1 MTLASKPSF
10 KRLAL
15 WAITSSLLA
24 GAGYIGTAQAQSDTT
39 QGIFT
44 CTDARGR
51 KLTADRPIA
60 DCFDREQQ
68 ILNPSGSLKARVGPT
83 LTPKERA
90 AVEAKNKA
98 ELEES
103 SRIMEE
109 KRRERSLLIRYPNKS
124 LHDKER
130 AAALSQVA
138 AIRQEAI
145 VRTQEL
151 TYQRNDLDK
160 EMEFYKKDASKA
172 PHKISRQIEEVVQ
185 SLAVQ
190 SRFIADQDTEE
201 KRVNARFDEELLRL
215 KRLWALQSPVP
226 PTAPSKAN

>member
-1 MTLASKPSF
+1 MTLADEPNF
-10 KRLAL
+10 KYLVL
-15 WAITSSLLA
+15 WAITSCLLA
-24 GAGYIGTAQAQSDTT
+24 SVGYIDAAQAQSDTT
-39 QGIFT
+39 QGIFI

-60 DCFDREQQ
+60 DCFDREQK
-68 ILNPSGSLKARVGPT
+68 ILNPSGTVKARVGPT
-83 LTPKERA
+83 LTPQERA

-98 ELEES
+98 ELEE
-103 SRIMEE
+103 RTRLIEE
-109 KRRERSLLIRYPNKS
+109 KRRERALLVRFPNKA

-130 AAALSQVA
+130 AAALSQIAV
-138 AIRQEAI
+138 IRQEAI

-172 PHKISRQIEEVVQ
+172 PHKISRQVEEVVQ

-190 SRFIADQDTEE
+190 SRFIADQDNEE
-201 KRVNARFDEELLRL
+201 KRINARFDEELLRL
-215 KRLWALQSPVP
+215 KRLWALQSSVT
-226 PTAPSKAN
+226 PTAASKAN